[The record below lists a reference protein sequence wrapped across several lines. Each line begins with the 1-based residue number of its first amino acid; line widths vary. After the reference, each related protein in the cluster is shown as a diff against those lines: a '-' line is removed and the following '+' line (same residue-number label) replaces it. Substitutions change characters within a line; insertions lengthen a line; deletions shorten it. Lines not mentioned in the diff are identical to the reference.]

1 MEHMKISVCNKTN
14 HLPIKINFG
23 IIGYIYATCL
33 TEFVFNIKLIR
44 LFKETITIT
53 RLVTVNRFIGSIQ
66 THNFENNSHTV
77 NNNAASETCLILYVR
92 HQSVRQDPV
101 CLHLCQ
107 PSYCERIY
115 MPLGH

>member
-23 IIGYIYATCL
+23 IIDYIYATCL

-66 THNFENNSHTV
+66 THNFKNNSHTV
-77 NNNAASETCLILYVR
+77 NNNAASETCLISDIVCKA
-92 HQSVRQDPV
+92 SV
-101 CLHLCQ
+101 
-107 PSYCERIY
+107 CETRSG
-115 MPLGH
+115 MFAPLPTILL